1 MTKFVGLRVKK
12 YSYLIDEGSDNK
24 KEKRSKK
31 CVTKRKLRL
40 ENYWKCLEVTQIDN
54 KINYLGKKQIHIDNI
69 EKKT

>member
-40 ENYWKCLEVTQIDN
+40 ENY
-54 KINYLGKKQIHIDNI
+54 
-69 EKKT
+69 